1 MMTGTGPVV
10 APDQIIFV
18 LGDFRGDVS
27 IRKFEWKNPT
37 LHFATALILFWGVPC
52 FFPARSRRSRTYG
65 SSLPPRAEPCGMTV
79 PSPHSSLVP
88 TTQMLFG
95 SDHPFIP
102 LAETTERV
110 MKLGFSATDL
120 QRIVCD
126 NALSLLPRLK
136 PR

>member
-1 MMTGTGPVV
+1 
-10 APDQIIFV
+10 
-18 LGDFRGDVS
+18 
-27 IRKFEWKNPT
+27 
-37 LHFATALILFWGVPC
+37 
-52 FFPARSRRSRTYG
+52 
-65 SSLPPRAEPCGMTV
+65 MTV